1 MKAKDITIN
10 QFLQSCKN
18 TVDAAR
24 TRGWRY
30 GNSTTKPPC
39 ADRIISC
46 DRLIAR
52 ALWDLGFTDQR
63 KGGETCGS
71 LDTYLSNH
79 GFVRSQSFRDIKK
92 GSIIL
97 VKHNGIGYW
106 SHAFVCLS
114 FNPSTFVTSR
124 YDTGSNQRI
133 QSVQPLTNLAWGYRK
148 DTVLVFNIPEE
159 AKPEGPTPHKLISD
173 GQKALREFLGI
184 GGLPR
189 ATGLYTDEWKALFK
203 KAVQTALNKDHK
215 CGLVVD
221 GVFGDKTRL
230 MVSRYA
236 CSYGDRSNLVR
247 MLQIGFC
254 LNNIDPG
261 PIDGV
266 YGDKT
271 LKQVKA
277 VRKKVGQMEGD
288 VAGIAVF
295 EYLVK

>member
-1 MKAKDITIN
+1 MKAKDITVN

-18 TVDAAR
+18 VVDTAR
-24 TRGWRY
+24 THGWRY

-39 ADRIISC
+39 SDRIISC

-63 KGGETCGS
+63 RGGETCGS
-71 LDTYLSNH
+71 LDGYLSSH
-79 GFVRSQSFRDIKK
+79 GFVRSTRFSDIKK

-114 FNPSTFVTSR
+114 FNPATYVTSR

-133 QSVQPLTNLAWGYRK
+133 QSVQPLTNLAWGYRR
-148 DTVLVFNIPEE
+148 DTVLVYNIPEQ
-159 AKPEGPTPHKLISD
+159 PSGPTPHKLIAD
-173 GQKALREFLGI
+173 GQKELRKVLDL

-189 ATGLYTDEWKALFK
+189 ATGLYTDEWKVLFRK
-203 KAVQTALNKDHK
+203 GVQAALNADHN
-215 CGLVVD
+215 CGLKVD
-221 GVFGDKTRL
+221 GVFGDNTRL

-236 CSYGDRSNLVR
+236 CELGERSNLVR

-254 LNNIDPG
+254 LNNQDPG
-261 PIDGV
+261 GIDGI

-271 LKQVKA
+271 LKLVRA
-277 VRKKVGQMEGD
+277 ARKKAGQSESS

-295 EYLVK
+295 EILAK